1 LHREKA
7 AGGQWIVQIL
17 QAYSRH
23 ISLIVPLFDQYR
35 QFYGK
40 APDPSGARLFLADRL
55 ERRDS
60 VIYMATDGEGSSE
73 MGVAFAQLY
82 PSFSSVET
90 KRIWI
95 LNDLYVLP
103 AWRRQGVAKGLMD
116 RARHLAVETKAS
128 RIILATEIT
137 NLAAQAVYDQL
148 GFQKDERFLHYE
160 LVIAPD

>member
-1 LHREKA
+1 M
-7 AGGQWIVQIL
+7 QIL

-40 APDPSGARLFLADRL
+40 SPDSSGARLFLADRL

-73 MGVAFAQLY
+73 VGVAFAQLY

-90 KRIWI
+90 RRIWI
-95 LNDLYVLP
+95 LNDLYVIP

-116 RARHLAVETKAS
+116 RARHLALETKAS
-128 RIILATEIT
+128 RIILATEADNRI
-137 NLAAQAVYDQL
+137 AQAFYDRL
-148 GFQKDERFLHYE
+148 GFRKDERFVHYE
-160 LVIAPD
+160 LTVTPD

>member
-1 LHREKA
+1 M
-7 AGGQWIVQIL
+7 QIL

-40 APDPSGARLFLADRL
+40 PPDSSGARLFLADRL

-73 MGVAFAQLY
+73 AGVAFAQLY

-90 KRIWI
+90 RRIWI
-95 LNDLYVLP
+95 LNDLYVMP

-116 RARHLAVETKAS
+116 RARHLALETKAS
-128 RIILATEIT
+128 RIILATEADNRI
-137 NLAAQAVYDQL
+137 AQAVYDRL
-148 GFQKDERFLHYE
+148 GFRKDERFLHYE
-160 LVIAPD
+160 LAVTPD

>member
-1 LHREKA
+1 M
-7 AGGQWIVQIL
+7 QIL

-23 ISLIVPLFDQYR
+23 ISLVVPLFDQYR

-40 APDPSGARLFLADRL
+40 QPDMAGARLFLADRL

-73 MGVAFAQLY
+73 AGIAFTQLY
-82 PSFSSVET
+82 PSFSST
-90 KRIWI
+90 AMKRIWI

-103 AWRRQGVAKGLMD
+103 AWRTRGIAKSLIE

-128 RIILATEIT
+128 RIVLATEAENRI
-137 NLAAQAVYDQL
+137 AQAVYDQL

-160 LVIAPD
+160 LVINAD

>member
-1 LHREKA
+1 
-7 AGGQWIVQIL
+7 VQIL

-23 ISLIVPLFDQYR
+23 ISLVVPLFDQYR

-40 APDPSGARLFLADRL
+40 QPDSSGARLFLADRL

-73 MGVAFAQLY
+73 VGIAFAQLY
-82 PSFSSVET
+82 PSFSSAAM

-103 AWRRQGVAKGLMD
+103 AWRRRGIAQSLIE
-116 RARHLAVETKAS
+116 RARHLAIETKAS
-128 RIILATEIT
+128 RIILATEADNRI
-137 NLAAQAVYDQL
+137 AQAVYNQL

-160 LVIAPD
+160 IVIAPD

>member
-1 LHREKA
+1 M
-7 AGGQWIVQIL
+7 QIL

-23 ISLIVPLFDQYR
+23 MSLLVPLFDQYR

-40 APDPSGARLFLADRL
+40 PPDPSGARLFLTDRL

-73 MGVAFAQLY
+73 IGIAFAQLY
-82 PSFSSVET
+82 PSFSSGEM

-103 AWRRQGVAKGLMD
+103 AWRRQGLAQSLIE
-116 RARHLAVETKAS
+116 RARHLALETKAS
-128 RIILATEIT
+128 RIILATEADNRI
-137 NLAAQAVYDQL
+137 AQAVYDQL
-148 GFQKDERFLHYE
+148 GFRKDERFLHYE
-160 LVIAPD
+160 LVITPD